1 MRGCQ
6 VMVKD
11 FDGLEVYKMAEGLTK
26 LVYDLTKGF
35 PEEEKFNIVSQLRR
49 AVTSIGANI
58 AEGYGRFHYKENV
71 QFCRQARGSLAEVKH
86 FLILS
91 KELKYVPESKY
102 LDFLEKYENLKIRLN
117 NYIKSIGKRNI

>member
-1 MRGCQ
+1 
-6 VMVKD
+6 MVKD
-11 FDGLEVYKMAEGLTK
+11 FDELEVYKMAGELTR
-26 LVYDLTKGF
+26 LVYSLTEEF
-35 PEEEKFNIVSQLRR
+35 PEKEKFNIVSQLRR
-49 AVTSIGANI
+49 AVASIGANI